1 MMCCEMSTKCVL
13 IKGWLKILG
22 SLVKDKLV
30 SLSYWWIYSKTLCWT
45 DTQWLW
51 SSWSQLNLYLSCL
64 RFSHWMLPSY
74 QLFTVWYKDSINSV
88 VSVLRMEISQDNS
101 WNIYLHVIYTVSNPK
116 EQKVSWI
123 QPVHKEN
130 LQELSIEILS
140 FDLFPHTEPLQM
152 ILGFNKLLNQTLNV
166 PV

>member
-1 MMCCEMSTKCVL
+1 
-13 IKGWLKILG
+13 
-22 SLVKDKLV
+22 
-30 SLSYWWIYSKTLCWT
+30 
-45 DTQWLW
+45 
-51 SSWSQLNLYLSCL
+51 
-64 RFSHWMLPSY
+64 MLPSY

-140 FDLFPHTEPLQM
+140 FDSFPHTEPLQM
-152 ILGFNKLLNQTLNV
+152 ILGFNQLLNQTLNV